1 MSAAFLNRFEW
12 LKAVMQAEDL
22 NPAAKNVAT
31 ALAVQFAND
40 QTGQINPSVVTLADY
55 LKTSGDTVKRA
66 VRALVEGGWL
76 GRTEGRGRGNRTTYI
91 LLSPGRVVA
100 ISDAKKG
107 AGLPREKGGSVALS
121 HMQKGADMHE
131 KGGNAAPS
139 RIEQSFEQN
148 GAPAEGYRQAERY
161 RHHRFAGNAWEGPAM
176 VSGADHAALGE
187 WGRWLIAE
195 GFPPLAA
202 FPIKRAGGKR
212 GSEFYG
218 LPWKRPPTTAQ
229 TADEARA
236 YFASMLPEEARYA
249 GE

>member
-100 ISDAKKG
+100 ISDAK
-107 AGLPREKGGSVALS
+107 
-121 HMQKGADMHE
+121 KGADMHE